1 MPPQPQALRSNSVN
15 PSNLVELQV
24 LTKIVNQ
31 LQSNNDMKG
40 SIPYLA
46 KIVQIVAN
54 QRLERPSSTATED
67 IKQRYYQQLNE
78 LSKVQADAYAQL
90 ADAYFQTQQF
100 VTCESNLI
108 LSVKIWERLLK
119 HDAASTDTIRPR
131 LKAAYK
137 QLEEAY
143 EAMGKTQLAQHMATR
158 LDRLSS
164 D

>member
-15 PSNLVELQV
+15 PANLVELEV
-24 LTKIVNQ
+24 LTKIVTQ
-31 LQSNNDMKG
+31 LQNNNDIKG

-54 QRLERPSSTATED
+54 QRLERPTSASED
-67 IKQRYYQQLNE
+67 KQHYHQQLNE

-100 VTCESNLI
+100 IACESNLI

-119 HDAASTDTIRPR
+119 HDPASIETTKLR
-131 LKAAYK
+131 LKTAYK
-137 QLEEAY
+137 QLSEVY
-143 EAMGKTQLAQHMATR
+143 EAMGKTQLAQHMEIKLER
-158 LDRLSS
+158 L
-164 D
+164 

>member
-24 LTKIVNQ
+24 LTKIVTQ
-31 LQSNNDMKG
+31 LQGSNDMKG

-54 QRLERPSSTATED
+54 QRLEKPSPAAPDES
-67 IKQRYYQQLNE
+67 KQRYYQQLNE
-78 LSKVQADAYAQL
+78 LSK
-90 ADAYFQTQQF
+90 FI
-100 VTCESNLI
+100 TCESNLI

-119 HDAASTDTIRPR
+119 HDPASIDTITPR

-137 QLEEAY
+137 QLNEAY
-143 EAMGKTQLAQHMATR
+143 EAMGKTQLAQHMAIK

>member
-15 PSNLVELQV
+15 PANLVELEV
-24 LTKIVNQ
+24 LTKIVTQ
-31 LQSNNDMKG
+31 LQNNNDIKG

-54 QRLERPSSTATED
+54 QRLERPTSASED
-67 IKQRYYQQLNE
+67 KQHYYQQLNE

-100 VTCESNLI
+100 ITCESNLI

-119 HDAASTDTIRPR
+119 HDPASIETTKLR
-131 LKAAYK
+131 LKTAYK
-137 QLEEAY
+137 QLSEVY
-143 EAMGKTQLAQHMATR
+143 EAMGKTQLAQHMEIKLER
-158 LDRLSS
+158 L
-164 D
+164 